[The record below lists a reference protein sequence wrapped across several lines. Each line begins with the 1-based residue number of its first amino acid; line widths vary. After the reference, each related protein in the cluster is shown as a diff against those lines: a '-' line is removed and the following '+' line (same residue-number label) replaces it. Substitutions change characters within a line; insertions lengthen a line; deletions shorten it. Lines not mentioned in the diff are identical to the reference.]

1 MSDAAMIAEVR
12 RFNRTATLRAGA
24 LSDHFLARG
33 RALWASRLLWEIGE
47 EGCAVRMLRSR
58 LALDSGQLSRTLRGL
73 EAEGLV
79 RLTTSPDDRR
89 VRFAHLTP
97 AGLAERAVLD
107 ERSDELASSI
117 LQPLSEGQRAEL
129 VGAMR
134 TVERLIT
141 ASLVEL
147 RVVDPA
153 GADAQ
158 GCLRAYVAEV
168 ERRSGMHFDPAR
180 GTSAE
185 PHELRAPAGAFLVA
199 YLHDDPIGCGAIKH
213 DPRGGPSEV
222 KRMWVAESARGL
234 GIGRRLLEKLEGLAR
249 ERGAR
254 AVRLDTNKSL
264 VEAIAMY
271 RSAGYAEALRFN
283 DEPLAH
289 HWFEKPLA

>member
-12 RFNRTATLRAGA
+12 RFNRTATMRAGA
-24 LSDHFLARG
+24 LSDRFLARG

-47 EGCAVRMLRSR
+47 EGCSVRMLRSR

-79 RLTTSPDDRR
+79 RLTTSPADRR

-97 AGLAERAVLD
+97 AGLSERAVLD

-117 LQPLSEGQRAEL
+117 LEPLSEGQRAEL

-147 RVVDPA
+147 KVADPA

-168 ERRSGMHFDPAR
+168 ERRSGMHFDPAK

-185 PHELRAPAGAFLVA
+185 PHELRAPAGAFVIA
-199 YLHDDPIGCGAIKH
+199 YLHDDPIGCGAVKH
-213 DPRGGPSEV
+213 HGGDGPSDV
-222 KRMWVAESARGL
+222 KRMWVAESARGF
-234 GIGRRLLEKLEGLAR
+234 GVGRRLLERLERLAR
-249 ERGAR
+249 EHGAP

-271 RSAGYAEALRFN
+271 RSSGYVEVPRFN

-289 HWFEKPLA
+289 HWFEKLLA